1 MWGETEAL
9 FKHLH
14 AKSVTERRRYA
25 DQRNT
30 THEYVAV
37 NLKRIT
43 LVLQLS
49 FNGVK
54 SIAVINQV
62 LQFQV
67 LIHLVYALRV
77 STCSLTFLRYDPQ
90 GDAEARVLDQLN
102 DVGVR
107 HVDDGLAVH
116 RQDPV
121 SHLQLPAAVRRAALD
136 DAANFMWHSCWRFMH
151 STLQVRRA
159 QQQQIGGLRLSV
171 LIHHSLTDWL
181 NMSLSLT
188 FCYSPQAYVRHP
200 SFFFNVCGRCTDA
213 HGRLLEMCVTDVSW
227 EGMYNWREG
236 MRGASRFIEPLP
248 LLILNFDSNLDTIL
262 SWPGGLYVSKSL
274 HMRFSTCYAV

>member
-1 MWGETEAL
+1 M
-9 FKHLH
+9 
-14 AKSVTERRRYA
+14 
-25 DQRNT
+25 
-30 THEYVAV
+30 AV

-121 SHLQLPAAVRRAALD
+121 SHLQLPAAVGRAALD
-136 DAANFMWHSCWRFMH
+136 DAANFMWHSC
-151 STLQVRRA
+151 
-159 QQQQIGGLRLSV
+159 
-171 LIHHSLTDWL
+171 
-181 NMSLSLT
+181 
-188 FCYSPQAYVRHP
+188 
-200 SFFFNVCGRCTDA
+200 
-213 HGRLLEMCVTDVSW
+213 
-227 EGMYNWREG
+227 
-236 MRGASRFIEPLP
+236 
-248 LLILNFDSNLDTIL
+248 
-262 SWPGGLYVSKSL
+262 
-274 HMRFSTCYAV
+274 